1 MKIITLT
8 LNPAFDIHCEIAGF
22 RPYHENLAHITAN
35 DAGGKGINISR
46 ALTANGVDNLAFVLL
61 GEENGADF
69 ERALVRDGISC
80 RKLTVPG
87 RIRENITCHTPGVP
101 ETRISFSGFSV
112 DGGCLTEVGDWLDTA
127 VDEDTVVTFT
137 GRAPEG
143 ADIAH
148 VMELLGR
155 VRRRGGRLVID
166 SRSLQ
171 LAHLRAVKPWLI
183 KPNQEEISH
192 YLRRDVTCFEQIA
205 AAAEQLHRDGIA
217 NVLVSLGEQG
227 AMLVCEQ
234 GMFTATAPQV
244 TVCSTVGAGDSMI
257 AGFLAAEQQG
267 ASARER
273 LRLAVAYGSAACMTP
288 GTRPPEGEEIARLL
302 PLIQVEKQVQK
313 KHLRY

>member
-1 MKIITLT
+1 MKVITLT
-8 LNPAFDIHCEIAGF
+8 LNPAFDIHCEIADF
-22 RPYHENLAHITAN
+22 QPYHENLAQITAN

-69 ERALVRDGISC
+69 ERALARDGIAC
-80 RKLTVPG
+80 RKMTVPG
-87 RIRENITCHTPGVP
+87 RIRENLTCHTAGVP
-101 ETRISFSGFSV
+101 ETRISFAGFSA
-112 DGGCLTEVGDWLDTA
+112 DRECLAAVGEWLETA
-127 VDEDTVVTFT
+127 VDRDTVVTFT
-137 GRAPEG
+137 GRAPDG
-143 ADIAH
+143 ADITD

-155 VRRRGGRLVID
+155 VQRRGGRLVID

-171 LAHLRAVKPWLI
+171 LAHLQAVKPWLI

-192 YLRRDVTCFEQIA
+192 YLQREVTCFEQIA
-205 AAAEQLHRDGIA
+205 AAARQLHRDGIA

-234 GMFTATAPQV
+234 GVFTATAPQV

-267 ASARER
+267 MPARER
-273 LRLAVAYGSAACMTP
+273 LRLAVAYGSAACMTQ
-288 GTRPPEGEEIARLL
+288 GTRPPEHSEIVRLL
-302 PLIQVEKQVQK
+302 PLVQVEQ
-313 KHLRY
+313 RA